1 MAAMKRTILLA
12 ALILPLVA
20 TGLALATPASANA
33 DPTDA
38 YWLGGWRAT
47 MLDGRAVTT
56 PRAPVM
62 RFDAAG
68 AVSGW
73 TGCNRFGA
81 SWSGTATALRVTT
94 GMTTR
99 MACVGPDNRIE
110 ADFLR
115 VLSGARRLERNGDVL
130 VVWSDAGR
138 SEFIRDQ
145 R

>member
-1 MAAMKRTILLA
+1 MRAMTRPALLA
-12 ALILPLVA
+12 LLIA
-20 TGLALATPASANA
+20 AALAAASPARATAQSG
-33 DPTDA
+33 DA

-56 PRAPVM
+56 ARAPVM